1 MFSDL
6 AILGLVELNEVTPEL
21 LSMRKNHVEIL
32 QRINTVLAGRTD
44 EEKQADADRIN
55 SALGNITEEEIAAR
69 NEKQEELS
77 SIQGDATSI
86 AQSLGLNY
94 RVSTADLKMMYAPKI
109 RRWRGIWPSGGVRH
123 ERHSFPCERRNQGE
137 IRRSLAASEGEEQR
151 FPG

>member
-6 AILGLVELNEVTPEL
+6 AILGLVDLNEVTPEL

-55 SALGNITEEEIAAR
+55 LALGNITEEEIAAR

-77 SIQGDATSI
+77 FMEREEWVKEA
-86 AQSLGLNY
+86 
-94 RVSTADLKMMYAPKI
+94 V
-109 RRWRGIWPSGGVRH
+109 RGIPRAK
-123 ERHSFPCERRNQGE
+123 RRTT
-137 IRRSLAASEGEEQR
+137 
-151 FPG
+151 